1 MSSDVEHML
10 TNITLW
16 LSSKPCGLFAFVLQ
30 SPEPQ
35 ESRVIK
41 IRSFNYNSARE
52 RIVNYLQS
60 LGTIDNIQYSH
71 KHDWYEIHVL
81 KDNEDNQ
88 NYNILRTY
96 TLYYTVDK
104 TIEI

>member
-1 MSSDVEHML
+1 MSPDVEYML

-16 LSSKPCGLFAFVLQ
+16 LSSKPCGDFILQ

-35 ESRVIK
+35 ESRI
-41 IRSFNYNSARE
+41 IRVNSFNYSSARE
-52 RIVNYLQS
+52 KIVNYFQS

-71 KHDWYEIHVL
+71 KYNWYEIYIL
-81 KDNEDNQ
+81 KDNQDNQ

-96 TLYYTVDK
+96 TLYYAADM

>member
-1 MSSDVEHML
+1 MSSDIEHML

-16 LSSKPCGLFAFVLQ
+16 LSSKPCGDFILQ

-35 ESRVIK
+35 ESRI
-41 IRSFNYNSARE
+41 IRVNSFNYNSARE
-52 RIVNYLQS
+52 KIVSYFKS

-71 KHDWYEIHVL
+71 KYDWYEIYIL

-96 TLYYTVDK
+96 TLCYAADM

>member
-1 MSSDVEHML
+1 MSPDVEHML

-16 LSSKPCGLFAFVLQ
+16 LSSKPCGDFMLQ

-35 ESRVIK
+35 ESRIVK
-41 IRSFNYNSARE
+41 VNSFNYNSARE
-52 RIVNYLQS
+52 KIVSYLQS

-71 KHDWYEIHVL
+71 KHDWYEIHIL

-88 NYNILRTY
+88 GYNILRTHTLCY
-96 TLYYTVDK
+96 TADM

>member
-1 MSSDVEHML
+1 MSPDVEHML
-10 TNITLW
+10 TNITFW
-16 LSSKPCGLFAFVLQ
+16 LSSKPCCDFILQ
-30 SPEPQ
+30 SSEPQ
-35 ESRVIK
+35 ESRIIK
-41 IRSFNYNSARE
+41 INSFNYNSARE
-52 RIVNYLQS
+52 RIVSYLQS

-71 KHDWYEIHVL
+71 RHDWYEIHIL

-96 TLYYTVDK
+96 TLYYTADK